1 MASSPASCSGG
12 RRAWR
17 TAAAADAAQRSG
29 ALESP
34 LSKLEASIDLSQKLK
49 TLKAQLVQ
57 EKAESE
63 VAIAQR
69 ERVIQQLRGQLDAR
83 RVRRSREAP
92 SGDFDRVRA
101 DERGAMMRARAE
113 RGKRLFELE
122 PGPPGG
128 LARDARRRALS
139 AFCE

>member
-1 MASSPASCSGG
+1 MNTTAAFGVFSRLLQ
-12 RRAWR
+12 RRAAGMAG

-69 ERVIQQLRGQLDAR
+69 ERVIQQLRGQLGSAR
-83 RVRRSREAP
+83 TAVT
-92 SGDFDRVRA
+92 G
-101 DERGAMMRARAE
+101 GAI
-113 RGKRLFELE
+113 GRL
-122 PGPPGG
+122 
-128 LARDARRRALS
+128 
-139 AFCE
+139 